1 MPTFNKYNCGICKY
15 STQKVGNY
23 ASHCTSKSHLNKVE
37 NHPSPPPKKTPT
49 LVCNYCNY
57 TTIRTANMNRHCK
70 TQTHLRAVDKAA
82 ASPSYPSTPSPS
94 SPPPVEH
101 DSSTITAI
109 IKSIHEITKIQ
120 KTSAKLQ
127 KTQSNALIQIA
138 ESNLAMVSPPPQ
150 QITNNGTINNIT
162 NKFNLN
168 VFLNEDCKDAPNF
181 SDFIQNIQV
190 EMADLD
196 ETGTNT
202 LESGIKRILGRAL
215 SNVHATNRPIHCTD
229 QKRKTLYVKENG
241 EWEKDA
247 EHESL
252 KNGVAVVRD
261 KQVMSLQSWTE
272 CHPKYNINGSTEQK
286 AFLHLAQNATT
297 VLSNTE
303 MSRIIGN
310 VATQTNARDV
320 ISGGNEWIMAAPAA
334 PNQEL

>member
-202 LESGIKRILGRAL
+202 LE
-215 SNVHATNRPIHCTD
+215 
-229 QKRKTLYVKENG
+229 NG